1 MNINLDTLLLLD
13 TIDRRGSFSAAADAL
28 HRVPSALTHALRK
41 AESELGF
48 PLYERQG
55 RRAVLTAA
63 GRSLLDGG
71 RPLLDAAAALERRA
85 KQVASGWESE
95 LRIAVDALIPAE
107 RLFPLISDFYR
118 EGHSTE
124 IRLSSEVLAG
134 CWDALLSGRA
144 DLAIGAP
151 GDMPPGGGLH
161 AHFMGSVEF
170 VFAIAPEHPLAQ
182 LPEPLSAAQIRQYR
196 AIVLADTT
204 RGLAARSSGLI
215 SGQSTL
221 TVASA
226 DCKAAA
232 QVAGLGVGH
241 LPRHLAE
248 PEVSRGRLVI
258 RQTAEPRPP
267 IMLHL
272 AWRSDHCGK
281 AMDWVREWLLGS
293 APGEARPE
301 RLAALLP

>member
-13 TIDRRGSFSAAADAL
+13 TIERRGSFAAAADAL

-41 AESELGF
+41 AEGELGF
-48 PLYERQG
+48 ALYERQG
-55 RRAVLTAA
+55 RRAALTAA

-95 LRIAVDALIPAE
+95 LRIAVDALIPTE
-107 RLFPLISDFYR
+107 RLFSMIGDFYQ

-151 GDMPPGGGLH
+151 GDMPPGGGLNTH
-161 AHFMGSVEF
+161 PMGSVEF
-170 VFAIAPEHPLAQ
+170 VFAISPDHPLAHQ
-182 LPEPLSAAQIRQYR
+182 PEPLATAQIGQHR

-215 SGQSTL
+215 SGQSRL
-221 TVASA
+221 AVPSA
-226 DCKAAA
+226 ESKVAA

-241 LPRHLAE
+241 LPRHLAD
-248 PEVSRGRLVI
+248 PEVALGRLVI

-267 IMLHL
+267 VTLQL
-272 AWRSDHCGK
+272 AWRSDHTGK
-281 AMDWVREWLLGS
+281 AMKWMIDRLTNNPLIAGGR
-293 APGEARPE
+293 GET
-301 RLAALLP
+301 